1 MIFFK
6 VSRESSKKFVIAST
20 KLENKW
26 IYYNLYM
33 HKNIED
39 RKRHTLSWSVMES
52 CWLVGARIIE
62 PVADFSPNLANEL
75 WVVNHEYL
83 LNGSVLTCSCINA
96 QPHQT
101 VADRLKLKMNWKK
114 SNKLGTWEMGFM
126 GWVLVHLGTTL
137 PSARHVSQ
145 CKPESQSLFLMHFCP
160 SWKLQ
165 KTGNRTNRV
174 KNGWC
179 RS

>member
-1 MIFFK
+1 
-6 VSRESSKKFVIAST
+6 
-20 KLENKW
+20 
-26 IYYNLYM
+26 M

-101 VADRLKLKMNWKK
+101 VADRPNWKWTEK
-114 SNKLGTWEMGFM
+114 IKQIGYLRNGVYGLGSGAFGHHVAVCNARLAVQARVTVA
-126 GWVLVHLGTTL
+126 VLDAFL
-137 PSARHVSQ
+137 PLLEIAENR
-145 CKPESQSLFLMHFCP
+145 
-160 SWKLQ
+160 
-165 KTGNRTNRV
+165 GNRANRV

-179 RS
+179 RF